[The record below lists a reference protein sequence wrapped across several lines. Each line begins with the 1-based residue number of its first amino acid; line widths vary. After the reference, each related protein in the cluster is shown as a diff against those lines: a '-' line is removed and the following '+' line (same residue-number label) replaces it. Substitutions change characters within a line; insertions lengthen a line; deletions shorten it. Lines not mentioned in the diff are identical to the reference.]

1 MIPIVEKPENIEV
14 KVSANVE
21 DTTDIILLNF
31 QIALNCMMEA
41 KNLVMELH
49 GESVMTDVLDDCIKK
64 MNILINSNPKITE
77 DGEYYGK
84 NN

>member
-49 GESVMTDVLDDCIKK
+49 GESVMKV
-64 MNILINSNPKITE
+64 S
-77 DGEYYGK
+77 
-84 NN
+84 